1 MASVVPSKT
10 EAGDK
15 PEGQPRSS
23 VRASTTKAAHGA
35 PPTPLDWPGPG
46 PVDLA
51 VHDLPHASST
61 TEWWYINGHVVTK
74 AGRKFSIFAAFFRQA
89 KARRADGFEYAH
101 SVTWA
106 IVDVEKKKYHHV
118 TGVDPS
124 APEEGLKRLRRGL
137 GSKDPRLNRALSEI
151 LERGHVPAPD
161 RLIEGRV
168 FVGDRKLELDYG
180 GATFHKQ
187 DDGSY
192 RLHLYDEKKRIGCDV
207 VLEPTKGPIRHGE
220 DGVVR
225 ASDNERMFYYFMPR
239 CRTTGTIKADSA
251 EHTIAE
257 GLGWYDHEFGRRD
270 DGALI
275 LDDGADAGDEADKR
289 RQDELRAKKEEEAVA
304 WNWLSVMLDDG
315 TDLTV
320 YPLRYLKKNQ
330 SAGEWAIIIDA
341 KGNRSVHHE
350 LKFEAQDIWQSS
362 QTFYDYPVRWRC
374 EVPAAG
380 IDLDV
385 RAVFDDQ
392 EVITLLSKSS
402 FWEGRVE
409 VEGKIRGKAV
419 RGAGFVERSGFAA
432 FEDLDNYFKAVGRVV
447 RKSIREVIPL
457 EPTYEQARELIGS
470 DKRDHYM
477 DGVDL
482 KQFGRTLIAPIREI
496 TDRGGK
502 GWRSYAT
509 ITCCDIVGGD
519 SREIVQWL
527 AMPEMMHVGS
537 LIVDDVQDKSVVRRG
552 GPAAHHIYGDAQAIN
567 SGTAA
572 YFIGEHL
579 MDNVRV
585 SDRQRLRLYQLFF
598 EALRAG
604 HAGQAIDLDGFAE
617 LVPAVVESGD
627 ARELER
633 RVLAVH
639 RLKTAAPA
647 ACLARMGAIVG
658 GGTEAQIEALGGF
671 FENLG
676 LAFQIVDDVLNLRG
690 FKGDLKARGEDISQ
704 GKFTLPVVKALGRL
718 GREDRQWLANTVASK
733 PTEAS
738 AVESVIS
745 RLEACGAIEDCAV
758 IARELV
764 EAGWQR
770 LEPLIEDTLAKMML
784 RAFGWFVLERH
795 Y

>member
-1 MASVVPSKT
+1 MVPVVPGESKV
-10 EAGDK
+10 GDT
-15 PEGQPRSS
+15 PEKQPKSS
-23 VRASTTKAAHGA
+23 VRASQSKPAGNA
-35 PPTPLDWPGPG
+35 PTPLDWPGPG
-46 PVDLA
+46 PIDLS

-61 TEWWYINGHVVTK
+61 TEWWYVNGHVVTTT
-74 AGRKFSIFAAFFRQA
+74 GRKFSLFAAFFRQA
-89 KARRADGFEYAH
+89 KARRPDGFEYAH

-106 IVDVEKKKYHHV
+106 IVDLEKKKYHHV

-137 GSKDPRLNRALSEI
+137 GSKDPRLNRALTEI

-161 RLIEGRV
+161 RLIEGAV
-168 FVGDRKLELDYG
+168 FVGDKRLELDYG
-180 GATFHKQ
+180 GQTFLKQ
-187 DDGSY
+187 DDGTY
-192 RLHLYDEKKRIGCDV
+192 RLHLYDDKKKIGADLV
-207 VLEPTKGPIRHGE
+207 FEPTKGPIRHGE

-225 ASDNERMFYYFMPR
+225 ASDNERMFYYFFPR
-239 CRTTGTIKADSA
+239 CRLTGTIKADSV
-251 EHTIAE
+251 EFTIAE
-257 GLGWYDHEFGRRD
+257 GQGWHDHEFGRRD

-275 LDDGADAGDEADKR
+275 LDDGAEAGDEAD
-289 RQDELRAKKEEEAVA
+289 RQRQEELRAKKEDEAVA
-304 WNWLSVMLDDG
+304 WNWLSTMLDDG

-330 SAGEWAIIIDA
+330 SAGDWAIVIDA
-341 KGNRSVHHE
+341 KGNRSVYKE
-350 LKFEAQDIWQSS
+350 LEFESLDVWQSS
-362 QTFYDYPVRWRC
+362 QTFYDYPTRWRC
-374 EVPAAG
+374 VVPGAG
-380 IDLDV
+380 IELDV
-385 RAVFDDQ
+385 RAVFEDQ

-409 VEGKIRGKAV
+409 VEGKIRGKTV
-419 RGAGFVERSGFAA
+419 KGVGFVERSGFAA

-447 RKSIREVIPL
+447 RKSLRDVIPI

-470 DKRDHYM
+470 DRRDHYM

-482 KQFGRTLIAPIREI
+482 KQLGRTLIAPIREI

-537 LIVDDVQDKSVVRRG
+537 LIVDDVQDKSVIRRG
-552 GPAAHHIYGDAQAIN
+552 GPAAHHIYGEAQAIN

-579 MDNVRV
+579 MDQVRV
-585 SDRQRLRLYQLFF
+585 SDRQRVRLYQLFF

-617 LVPAVVESGD
+617 LVPGVVESGD

-658 GGTEAQIEALGGF
+658 GGSEAQIEALGGF

-690 FKGDLKARGEDISQ
+690 FKGDLKARGEDIAQ

-718 GREDRQWLANTVASK
+718 GREDREWLATTVSSK
-733 PTEAS
+733 PSDQS
-738 AVESVIS
+738 AVQSVIA
-745 RLEACGAIEDCAV
+745 RLEACGAIEDCALM
-758 IARELV
+758 ARELV
-764 EAGWQR
+764 ETGWR
-770 LEPLIEDTLAKMML
+770 GLEPLIEDTLAKMML